1 MGAPGLHVECDDL
14 KIAYYLCDKIYK
26 IRKHIKIG
34 PTLEELH
41 QKMDYFDDVEF
52 DKFIEHLKE
61 IDYIYEDEGI
71 VKLSE

>member
-1 MGAPGLHVECDDL
+1 MS
-14 KIAYYLCDKIYK
+14 
-26 IRKHIKIG
+26 
-34 PTLEELH
+34 EEI
-41 QKMDYFDDVEF
+41 DFDDVEF